1 MTVQLPHDLAVSD
14 ARRVERVESAPVHAG
29 RPAARD
35 RVEVPVNGVAKRQ
48 SPVPEK
54 IEVSLTNRVGDR
66 HGLVAVRRHILGD
79 QARRLRVR
87 GALEEPRGAGAPKLL
102 EQGGRFTG
110 RARSS
115 SGHTDSLEP
124 LRGFLP
130 AAAGQFGDSHVHH
143 AQELHATRPA

>member
-1 MTVQLPHDLAVSD
+1 MKLLRVVHMGIPELAWRGRQEASKWL
-14 ARRVERVESAPVHAG
+14 ERIGVAG
-29 RPAARD
+29 RAA
-35 RVEVPVNGVAKRQ
+35 
-48 SPVPEK
+48 SPPGEAA
-54 IEVSLTNRVGDR
+54 T
-66 HGLVAVRRHILGD
+66 
-79 QARRLRVR
+79 
-87 GALEEPRGAGAPKLL
+87 LL

-130 AAAGQFGDSHVHH
+130 AAPGQFGDSHVHH